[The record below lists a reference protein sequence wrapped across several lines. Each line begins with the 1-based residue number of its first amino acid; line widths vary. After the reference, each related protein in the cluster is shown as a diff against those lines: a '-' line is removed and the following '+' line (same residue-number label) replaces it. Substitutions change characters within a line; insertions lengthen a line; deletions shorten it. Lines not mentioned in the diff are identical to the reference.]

1 MRNRRPRTG
10 RSVSSLAF
18 SGGALMLAASI
29 QVPAAAHHSTAFY
42 SQETIELEGEFT
54 AVAWVNPHTR
64 FALRTVDSAGREK
77 VWRMEASAISAL
89 ARRGVTRDLFN
100 VGDRVRVAGHPSTRD
115 PDEFQ
120 LTNVLLPDGREASL
134 WLDSPPR
141 WANSAAMIR
150 REERVVDAE
159 RENRG
164 YFRVW
169 SVPRPS
175 PVTPLKLELTAAAI
189 AARESFDLKD
199 NFATRCGPQGMPAVM
214 LGPLPFEIVDR
225 GATIELRAE
234 IYDTVRTIH
243 MDVSTPPSDAPA
255 SILGYSVGK
264 WEGGDLVVTT
274 TGVNWP
280 YFDNIGTPQSNA
292 VEIVERYTLSD
303 DQTRLDFRVTVRD
316 PATLKGPAEIEGH
329 WLALGGTLARFDC
342 QASRSP

>member
-1 MRNRRPRTG
+1 
-10 RSVSSLAF
+10 
-18 SGGALMLAASI
+18 
-29 QVPAAAHHSTAFY
+29 
-42 SQETIELEGEFT
+42 
-54 AVAWVNPHTR
+54 
-64 FALRTVDSAGREK
+64 
-77 VWRMEASAISAL
+77 MEASAISAL

-150 REERVVDAE
+150 REERVVDAA

-175 PVTPLKLELTAAAI
+175 PVTPVKLEAHRGRRRRARVVRPQRQLRDALRATGHARSDARPAAV
-189 AARESFDLKD
+189 R
-199 NFATRCGPQGMPAVM
+199 
-214 LGPLPFEIVDR
+214 DR
-225 GATIELRAE
+225 RSRATIELRAE

-243 MDVSTPPSDAPA
+243 MDVSAPPSDAPA

-264 WEGGDLVVTT
+264 WEDGDLVVTT
-274 TGVNWP
+274 KGVNWP
-280 YFDNIGTPQSNA
+280 YFDNIGTPQSDA

-329 WLALGGTLARFDC
+329 WLALGETLARFDC